1 MLHACRILTG
11 DSRCMLMCSSLPTSR
26 HLGCCCVQGRY
37 KEQHVAVKRC
47 KIGKAADLLSF
58 QQEVTLLSQMRHPG
72 IVSLLAAK
80 ALPPGSTLSCMM
92 TFELVARLV
101 ARVPATASGVLGQS
115 QYNRRTHH
123 LAHVQ
128 TTS

>member
-1 MLHACRILTG
+1 MQYACGYSAALACFVEQGAFWLQQLHAAVEVMRTLQ
-11 DSRCMLMCSSLPTSR
+11 RF
-26 HLGCCCVQGRY
+26 GCTRVQGWY

-92 TFELVARLV
+92 TVE
-101 ARVPATASGVLGQS
+101 P
-115 QYNRRTHH
+115 
-123 LAHVQ
+123 LA
-128 TTS
+128 